1 MSKNRFLDDDVEV
14 ISSDTGEVIPQTI
27 IETDPIIE
35 PIDNTTIDPV
45 IQPVIQQ
52 TNEEDNYMKTIKEYE
67 EQEIAYH
74 LKEGLLDLPTEPAKI
89 PMFRSVKDLT
99 TGDINVEPKNIVKV
113 IEPEEPKQNTD
124 DLNDCIK
131 EMLEKTSKDLLNAIV
146 EVKINVELCNMETS
160 VDKRKT
166 YEQQLVILRNNVIYQ
181 QNRKNIL
188 ERML

>member
-14 ISSDTGEVIPQTI
+14 ISSDTGEIIPQNI
-27 IETDPIIE
+27 IETNPIIE
-35 PIDNTTIDPV
+35 PIDNTLIDPV

-52 TNEEDNYMKTIKEYE
+52 INEEDNYMKTIKEYE

-74 LKEGLLDLPTEPAKI
+74 LKEGLLDLPIEPVKI

-99 TGDINVEPKNIVKV
+99 TGDINIEPKNLVKV
-113 IEPEEPKQNTD
+113 LQSEEPKQTTD
-124 DLNDCIK
+124 GLQDCII
-131 EMLEKTSKDLLNAIV
+131 EMLEKTNKDLLKAIV
-146 EVKINVELCNMETS
+146 EVKINVELCNMEIS
-160 VDKRKT
+160 GDKRKT

>member
-14 ISSDTGEVIPQTI
+14 ISSDTGEIIPQNI
-27 IETDPIIE
+27 IETNPIIE
-35 PIDNTTIDPV
+35 PIDNTLIDPV

-52 TNEEDNYMKTIKEYE
+52 INEEDNYMKTIKEYE

-74 LKEGLLDLPTEPAKI
+74 LKEGLLDLPIEPVKI
-89 PMFRSVKDLT
+89 HMFRSVKDLT
-99 TGDINVEPKNIVKV
+99 TGDINIEPKNLVKV
-113 IEPEEPKQNTD
+113 LQSEEPKQTTD
-124 DLNDCIK
+124 GLQDCII
-131 EMLEKTSKDLLNAIV
+131 EMLEKTNKDLLKAIV
-146 EVKINVELCNMETS
+146 EVKINVELCNMEIS
-160 VDKRKT
+160 GDKRKT